1 MNRLQ
6 ISLTQTQYEFL
17 KSEAFMIEK
26 SMAAVLRDLLDAVIQ
41 DRQQDILEN
50 DPIWGV
56 IGIGKTIT
64 GPTDVSSNVD
74 KYLYGSPEN
83 IEVVEE
89 AQVIEVPLTA
99 LPTVA
104 EATHEYTPD

>member
-56 IGIGKTIT
+56 IGIGKTID

-74 KYLYGSPEN
+74 KYLYGSPEKV
-83 IEVVEE
+83 EEVQVVELT
-89 AQVIEVPLTA
+89 PTA

-104 EATHEYTPD
+104 EAAHEYSAD